1 MTRILFARHGQTD
14 YNIDERV
21 CGKSPAELTEEGK
34 NQARKLGKLLENEG
48 VDVILCSP
56 LKRARDTALIANEY
70 IGAKIITDDRF
81 AEWDYGSYEAI
92 LLSQA
97 KGFQEAKLEFGVRLG
112 GGESVLQL
120 AHRVYSAIDDIRK
133 NYDQKTA
140 LVVCHGGVCRVAY
153 TYFNDM
159 TMDEFANYYPD
170 NGKVY
175 EYFI

>member
-14 YNIDERV
+14 FNIAERV
-21 CGKSPAELTEEGK
+21 CGKSPAELTDEGRD
-34 NQARKLGKLLENEG
+34 QARKLGKLLENEG

-56 LKRARDTALIANEY
+56 LKRAQDTATIANEY
-70 IGAKIITDDRF
+70 IGAKIITEDRL

-92 LLSQA
+92 PLSQA
-97 KGFQEAKLEFGVRLG
+97 EGFQQAKLEFGVRLG

-133 NYDQKTA
+133 NYAGKTVLA
-140 LVVCHGGVCRVAY
+140 VCHGGVCRVAY
-153 TYFNDM
+153 TYFKDM
-159 TMDEFANYYPD
+159 TMREFSEYYPD

-175 EYFI
+175 EYLI